1 MPLYRSFVLLIL
13 CVSFGLKLSSGVYPQ
28 HNIFTLVSNSLPR
41 LRLMSRRKERCLPI
55 TCCTMLYLLGTGSF
69 ELRGDGSIH
78 EWTIENQTPAGS
90 AKLNFAALEL
100 AVFSIRVKT
109 GTSSSAALLR
119 THPPMGYPGNLRSL
133 LKDLNAKNNS

>member
-1 MPLYRSFVLLIL
+1 M
-13 CVSFGLKLSSGVYPQ
+13 
-28 HNIFTLVSNSLPR
+28 
-41 LRLMSRRKERCLPI
+41 
-55 TCCTMLYLLGTGSF
+55 TCCTMLYVLGTGSF

-100 AVFSIRVKT
+100 AVFSVRVKT

-119 THPPMGYPGNLRSL
+119 THPPMGYPGNLISFQDFSARS
-133 LKDLNAKNNS
+133 NS